1 MGLEGRCCVYE
12 GQECQGR
19 GRYEGLEVSSRCRD
33 GQGVDVKT
41 RLLSI
46 SLTFYFQELTI
57 DGYGGVFT
65 LHWALE
71 GNNEVE

>member
-1 MGLEGRCCVYE
+1 
-12 GQECQGR
+12 
-19 GRYEGLEVSSRCRD
+19 
-33 GQGVDVKT
+33 VDVKT

-46 SLTFYFQELTI
+46 SLTSSFQEMTI

>member
-1 MGLEGRCCVYE
+1 M
-12 GQECQGR
+12 
-19 GRYEGLEVSSRCRD
+19 
-33 GQGVDVKT
+33 
-41 RLLSI
+41 